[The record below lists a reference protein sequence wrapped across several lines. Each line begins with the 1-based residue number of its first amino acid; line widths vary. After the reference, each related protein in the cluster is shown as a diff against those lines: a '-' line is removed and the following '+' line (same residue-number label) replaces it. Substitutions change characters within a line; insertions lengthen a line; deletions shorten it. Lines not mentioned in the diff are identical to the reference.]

1 MTTRIE
7 ERLYR
12 IYWEFF
18 EKAERERR
26 WSVFE
31 DIPWDKVNKDAS
43 EDLALCAETFC
54 CVELYLP
61 DYITYALGVVRSSFG
76 QSWFQANWGYEESKH
91 GLTLGEYLVRS
102 GKRTKDQLH
111 DLHNRIFSKQ
121 YVGKYPTGLGG
132 TCYGIVQEMA
142 TFLIYCKHRARA
154 AAEGDEC
161 LRTIYDFIARDE
173 IAHAHFYGDAI
184 KIFLERDREATL
196 ENLVNVMQTFEM
208 PGVDIVPNYD
218 ERILK
223 MREAGIDSTV
233 FNRKVFQPILS
244 YLGVARD
251 EIRKTRLRMKA
262 RNEKR
267 RVKEGLPAPTA
278 APAV

>member
-7 ERLYR
+7 EKLYR

-26 WSVFE
+26 WSVFD
-31 DIPWDKVNKDAS
+31 DIPWDKVNQEAS

-61 DYITYALGVVRSSFG
+61 DYITYALGVVRNSFG

-91 GLTLGEYLVRS
+91 ALSLGEYLVRS

-121 YVGKYPTGLGG
+121 FVGKYPTAIGG

-161 LRTIYDFIARDE
+161 LRTIYNLIARDE

-184 KIFLERDREATL
+184 KVFLESDREGTL
-196 ENLVNVMQTFEM
+196 EHLVHVMQTFEM
-208 PGVDIVPNYD
+208 PGVDIVPDYD
-218 ERILK
+218 SRILK

-244 YLGVARD
+244 YLSVTRD
-251 EIRKTRLRMKA
+251 EMRKA
-262 RNEKR
+262 RLSLKAKDDKR
-267 RVKEGLPAPTA
+267 RPKEGVS
-278 APAV
+278 APASARAM